1 MLALIFVDMALGG
14 LIKQIVLPP
23 ILIYMSLVGKPM
35 KANCASSLIVCCYV
49 VGMPIKSKLCWL
61 PYCMLLCCG
70 NAH

>member
-14 LIKQIVLPP
+14 LIKQIVLAP

-61 PYCMLLCCG
+61 PLSFD
-70 NAH
+70 